1 MRELSL
7 YLHIPFCLKKCDYCD
22 FLSAPA
28 SREVQEQ
35 YLHALFSEISTKA
48 KAFSGYHVKTVF
60 IGGGTPS
67 ILKPELLCRLLQC
80 VRESFRILPK
90 AEITME
96 MNPGTGGGKA
106 AFGQYKRAGIN
117 RLSIGLQ
124 SAEDEELKILGRIHN
139 YSQFVTT
146 YQEAREAG
154 FTNINIDI
162 MSALP
167 GQSVESYRKTL
178 ERVCALRP
186 EHISAYSLI
195 IEEGTPF
202 FDRYAADAGKE
213 ENEERDRLMY
223 ILTKQLLE
231 DYGYH
236 RYEISNYALSGRECR
251 HNLVYWTGGEYLGL
265 GLGASSLINNT
276 RYKNTSDLN
285 LYLERKGEILRED
298 VQALT
303 LSDRME
309 EFMFLGL
316 RLAEGVRKTEF
327 LQLFGRTMDA
337 VYGEILRKNQEDGLL
352 VSTPRRVF
360 LTARGIDL
368 SNYVLAQFL
377 F

>member
-7 YLHIPFCLKKCDYCD
+7 YLHIPFCVKKCDYCD

-28 SREVQEQ
+28 SLEVQEQ
-35 YLHALFSEISTKA
+35 YLRAFCSEIRA
-48 KAFSGYHVKTVF
+48 KAEAFRGYLVKTVF

-67 ILKPELLCRLLQC
+67 ILKPEQLCDLLKC
-80 VRESFRILPK
+80 VRESFRILPQ

-96 MNPGTGGGKA
+96 MNPGTGGGKE
-106 AFGQYKRAGIN
+106 AFEQYKKAGIN

-124 SAEDEELKILGRIHN
+124 STKDEELKVLGRIHN
-139 YSQFVTT
+139 FSQFGTT
-146 YQEAREAG
+146 YREAREAG

-167 GQSVESYRKTL
+167 GQSVESYRETL
-178 ERVCALRP
+178 ETVCALRP
-186 EHISAYSLI
+186 EHFSAYSLI

-202 FDRYAADAGKE
+202 FERYASETWTE

-223 ILTKQLLE
+223 ALTGQLLE
-231 DYGYH
+231 DCGYH

-265 GLGASSLINNT
+265 GLGASSFIKNT

-285 LYLERKGEILRED
+285 TYLERKGNALRED
-298 VQALT
+298 IQVLT
-303 LSDRME
+303 ISERME

-316 RLAEGVRKTEF
+316 RLTEGVRKAEF
-327 LQLFGRTMDA
+327 FHLFGRTMDD
-337 VYGEILRKNQEDGLL
+337 VYGEVLRKNQNDGLL
-352 VSTPRRVF
+352 VSTPQRVF
-360 LTARGIDL
+360 LTPRGVDL

>member
-7 YLHIPFCLKKCDYCD
+7 YLHIPFCVKKCDYCD

-28 SREVQEQ
+28 SLEVQEQ
-35 YLHALFSEISTKA
+35 YLRALYSEIRA
-48 KAFSGYHVKTVF
+48 KADDFSGYMVKTVF

-67 ILKPELLCRLLQC
+67 ILKPEQLCDLLKC
-80 VRESFRILPK
+80 VKESFRILPQ

-96 MNPGTGGGKA
+96 MNPGTGGGKE
-106 AFGQYKRAGIN
+106 AFEQYKKAGIN

-124 SAEDEELKILGRIHN
+124 SAKDEELKVLGRIHN
-139 YSQFVTT
+139 FSQFWTT

-154 FTNINIDI
+154 FTNLNIDI

-167 GQSVESYRKTL
+167 GQSVESYRETL
-178 ERVCALRP
+178 ETVCALRP

-202 FDRYAADAGKE
+202 FDRYASETWKE

-223 ILTKQLLE
+223 TLTGQLLE

-236 RYEISNYALSGRECR
+236 RYEISNYALSGKECR

-265 GLGASSLINNT
+265 GLGASSFIDNI

-285 LYLERKGEILRED
+285 TYLERKGNAPRED
-298 VQALT
+298 IQVLT
-303 LSDRME
+303 ISDRME

-316 RLAEGVRKTEF
+316 RLTEGVRKAEF
-327 LQLFGRTMDA
+327 FHLFGRTMDD
-337 VYGEILRKNQEDGLL
+337 VYGEVLRKNQNDGLL
-352 VSTPRRVF
+352 VSTPQRVF
-360 LTARGIDL
+360 LTPRGVDL

>member
-7 YLHIPFCLKKCDYCD
+7 YLHIPFCVKKCDYCD

-28 SREVQEQ
+28 SLEVQEQ
-35 YLHALFSEISTKA
+35 YLRALYSEIRA
-48 KAFSGYHVKTVF
+48 KADDFSGYMVKTVF

-67 ILKPELLCRLLQC
+67 ILKPEQLCDLLKC
-80 VRESFRILPK
+80 VKESFRILPQ

-96 MNPGTGGGKA
+96 MNPGTGGGKE
-106 AFGQYKRAGIN
+106 AFEQYKKAGIN

-124 SAEDEELKILGRIHN
+124 SAKDEELKVLGRIHN
-139 YSQFVTT
+139 FSQFWTT

-154 FTNINIDI
+154 FTNLNIDI

-167 GQSVESYRKTL
+167 GQSVESYRETM
-178 ERVCALRP
+178 ETVCALRP

-202 FDRYAADAGKE
+202 FSRYASETWTE
-213 ENEERDRLMY
+213 ENEECDRLMY
-223 ILTKQLLE
+223 TLTKQLLE

-265 GLGASSLINNT
+265 GLGASSFIDNI

-285 LYLERKGEILRED
+285 TYLERKGNAPRED
-298 VQALT
+298 IQVLT
-303 LSDRME
+303 ISDRME

-316 RLAEGVRKTEF
+316 RLTEGVRKVEF
-327 LQLFGRTMDA
+327 FHLFGRTMDD
-337 VYGEILRKNQEDGLL
+337 VYGDILRKNQNDGLL
-352 VSTPRRVF
+352 VSTSQRVF
-360 LTARGIDL
+360 LTSRGVDL

>member
-7 YLHIPFCLKKCDYCD
+7 YLHIPFCVKKCDYCD

-28 SREVQEQ
+28 SLEVQEQ
-35 YLHALFSEISTKA
+35 YLRALYSEIRA
-48 KAFSGYHVKTVF
+48 KADDFSGYMVKTVF

-67 ILKPELLCRLLQC
+67 ILKPEQLCDLLKC
-80 VRESFRILPK
+80 VKESFRILPQ

-96 MNPGTGGGKA
+96 MNPGTGGGKE
-106 AFGQYKRAGIN
+106 AFEQYKKAGIN

-124 SAEDEELKILGRIHN
+124 SAKDEELKVLGRIHN
-139 YSQFVTT
+139 FSQFGTT
-146 YQEAREAG
+146 YREAREAG
-154 FTNINIDI
+154 FTNLNIDI

-167 GQSVESYRKTL
+167 GQSVESYRETM
-178 ERVCALRP
+178 ETVCALRP

-202 FDRYAADAGKE
+202 FSRYASETWTE
-213 ENEERDRLMY
+213 ENEECDRLMY
-223 ILTKQLLE
+223 TLTKQLLE

-265 GLGASSLINNT
+265 GLGASSFIKNT

-285 LYLERKGEILRED
+285 TYLERKGNALRED
-298 VQALT
+298 IQVLT
-303 LSDRME
+303 ISDRME

-316 RLAEGVRKTEF
+316 RLTEGVRKAEF
-327 LQLFGRTMDA
+327 FHLFGRTMDD
-337 VYGEILRKNQEDGLL
+337 VYGEVLRKNQNDGLL
-352 VSTPRRVF
+352 VSTPQRVF
-360 LTARGIDL
+360 LTPRGVDL